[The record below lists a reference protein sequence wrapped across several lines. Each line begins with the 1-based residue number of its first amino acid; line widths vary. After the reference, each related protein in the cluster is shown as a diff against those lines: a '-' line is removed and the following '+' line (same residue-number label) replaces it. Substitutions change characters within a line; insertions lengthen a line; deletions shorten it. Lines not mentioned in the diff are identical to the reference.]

1 MMGFSLFGILAVI
14 LEVIRPFLYLIA
26 LLVGV
31 WIIALLVMAKRSGV
45 KVSPENRKISV
56 ITGLVVFVF
65 ALLFVPAFTG
75 ASHGN
80 LHSVIDYAALFG
92 MAVGAGIAVALFV
105 VPFLQVFRTK

>member
-1 MMGFSLFGILAVI
+1 MSFSLFGILAVV

-31 WIIALLVMAKRSGV
+31 WVIALLVMAKRTGV
-45 KVSPENRKISV
+45 KVNPENRKTSV

-80 LHSVIDYAALFG
+80 LNSVIDYAALFG